1 MEKKQEKQGKKQG
14 KNNYSFKAAGFT
26 LLAVVLCIGVFFV
39 ADMLTPFR
47 GLESRE
53 EFRAVM
59 ESQFLIMNSISSIM
73 FLISIYLVF
82 IYMKDYLVLRSRFTL
97 GILLAVISFMLFAIS
112 SNPLLHMVFR
122 LPDKSGLFTLIPM
135 IFATISLGMLAWV
148 SSK

>member
-1 MEKKQEKQGKKQG
+1 MEKKQKKETKKQG

-26 LLAVVLCIGVFFV
+26 LLAVALCIGIFFV

-53 EFRAVM
+53 EFRAVQ
-59 ESQFLIMNSISSIM
+59 ESQFLLMNSFSTVM

-82 IYMKDYLVLRSRFTL
+82 IYMKDYLQLKSRFTL

-112 SNPLLHMVFR
+112 SNPLLHMMLGVFG
-122 LPDKSGLFTLIPM
+122 KQGIFELIPM
-135 IFATISLGMLAWV
+135 AFATISLGMLAWV

>member
-1 MEKKQEKQGKKQG
+1 MEKEKEAKKE

-26 LLAVVLCIGVFFV
+26 LLAVVLCIGIFFV
-39 ADMLTPFR
+39 ADILTPFR
-47 GLESRE
+47 SLENRE
-53 EFRAVM
+53 EFRAMM
-59 ESQFLIMNSISSIM
+59 ESQFLIMNSISTVM
-73 FLISIYLVF
+73 FFISIYLVF

-112 SNPLLHMVFR
+112 SNPLLHIIFR

-135 IFATISLGMLAWV
+135 IFATISLGILAWV

>member
-1 MEKKQEKQGKKQG
+1 MEKKQEKEAKKG
-14 KNNYSFKAAGFT
+14 KNNYGFKAAGFT
-26 LLAVVLCIGVFFV
+26 LLAVLLCIGIFFV

-47 GLESRE
+47 SLENRD
-53 EFRAVM
+53 EFRAMM
-59 ESQFLIMNSISSIM
+59 ESQFLIMNSISTVM

-112 SNPLLHMVFR
+112 SNPLLHVVFR

-135 IFATISLGMLAWV
+135 VFATISLGMLAWV